1 MVQCFL
7 TQSSP
12 RHYNTELVSSRA
24 SLNSWG
30 EGPPLALVGHPSSDG
45 VTIKK
50 PYGVDVLH

>member
-1 MVQCFL
+1 MA
-7 TQSSP
+7 QSSP
-12 RHYNTELVSSRA
+12 RHYNTELVSSCA